1 MGVQS
6 ELHPYLGAAMPAR
19 LTRAERKQQTRAELL
34 AAAQR
39 VFLGRGFHGASLNE
53 IAEEAGYTFGA
64 VYSNFRN
71 KDDLFLA
78 VLDAEQQRRFPEI
91 VDLMLDAPS
100 LETGLRAFAREFAQ
114 YAQQHPNW
122 TAVYVEF
129 WTHASRQP
137 ELRRQVAQRHER
149 LIDVATKLTEEFA
162 RRWEADFIIPA
173 REVVR
178 GTYALSRGIGL
189 ETLLDPQA
197 SPLAQFEDMFLAYAL
212 GAIRPRTGTAA
223 PQQP

>member
-1 MGVQS
+1 
-6 ELHPYLGAAMPAR
+6 MPVR

-39 VFLGRGFHGASLNE
+39 VFSRRGFHGASLNE

-78 VLDAEQQRRFPEI
+78 VLDAEQQARFPGL
-91 VDLMLDAPS
+91 VDVMLDAPS
-100 LETGLRAFAREFAQ
+100 LEAGLRAFAREFAQ
-114 YAQQHPNW
+114 YAQRHPNW
-122 TAVYVEF
+122 TALYVEF

-137 ELRRQVAQRHER
+137 ELRQQVAQRHER
-149 LIDVATKLTEEFA
+149 LIDTATRLLAEEFA
-162 RRWEADFIIPA
+162 RRWWVEFTIPA
-173 REVVR
+173 RDVVR

-189 ETLLDPQA
+189 ERLLDPQA
-197 SPLAQFEDMFLAYAL
+197 TPLAQFEDMFLAYAM

-223 PQQP
+223 PEQP